1 MNKFIEKLEEML
13 EMSDGS
19 INLKDNFREYDV
31 WDSLALLSLMAMLE
45 DEYSITI
52 PRDEFQKINTIEEL
66 FNYVNINQ
74 NGKH

>member
-1 MNKFIEKLEEML
+1 MNEFIEKLEELL
-13 EMSDGS
+13 EMSKGS
-19 INLKDNFREYDV
+19 IDIKDSFREYEC

-45 DEYSITI
+45 DEYSTTI
-52 PRDEFQKINTIEEL
+52 PRDEFQKIKTIEEL

>member
-1 MNKFIEKLEEML
+1 MNNFIEKIEELLEI
-13 EMSDGS
+13 SKGTIDPK
-19 INLKDNFREYDV
+19 NRFREYKS

-45 DEYSITI
+45 DEYNITI

-66 FNYVNINQ
+66 FNYVKINQ

>member
-13 EMSDGS
+13 EMSAGS

>member
-13 EMSDGS
+13 EMSEGS
-19 INLKDNFREYDV
+19 IDLKDNFREYDV
-31 WDSLALLSLMAMLE
+31 WDSLSLLSLMAMLE